1 MVQSERLSPR
11 VRCGRAPYGSG
22 YVLDE
27 SRDMWR
33 HRQTNRMLDPR
44 VAKTM
49 TFEQLLRWIVDGYVP

>member
-1 MVQSERLSPR
+1 MVQSNVYRLVSVAAAR
-11 VRCGRAPYGSG
+11 LTGAG